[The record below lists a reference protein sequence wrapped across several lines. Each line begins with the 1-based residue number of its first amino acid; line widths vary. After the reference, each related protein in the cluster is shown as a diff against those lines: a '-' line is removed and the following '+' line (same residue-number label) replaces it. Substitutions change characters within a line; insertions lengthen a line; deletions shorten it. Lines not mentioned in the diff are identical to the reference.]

1 MNIEIITAAVITFA
15 LSVAIAPF
23 AIKYLISIKFG
34 QSIREIGPSWHEKK
48 SGTPTMGGFIFIISL
63 VVAGMLFLRDVPS
76 VICLVTA
83 LGFGVVGFVDD
94 YIKVVKKRNLGL
106 SSKAKFLHQIAVTVF
121 FLGAEQMLI
130 GVDSSV
136 KIPFGSTVDM
146 GILYFFFAAF
156 VMLGCVNSV
165 NLTDG
170 IDGLATS
177 ISTVVL
183 AFFGVMAYIY
193 GEGEIAVLCFAAVG
207 GCVAFFLFNKNP
219 AKVFMGDTGSL
230 FLGGLISAVA
240 LMLGQPFMLIIAG
253 IVFFLET
260 LSVIL
265 QVAYFKVTGG
275 KRLFKMSP
283 VHHHF
288 EMCGWNE
295 NKIDIVFGTVTLV
308 MCVLAYFGI

>member
-1 MNIEIITAAVITFA
+1 MKLTVTALIIAFA

-23 AIKYLISIKFG
+23 TIKYLISIKFG
-34 QSIREIGPSWHEKK
+34 QSIREIGPKWHLKK
-48 SGTPTMGGFIFIISL
+48 SGTPTMGGFIFIIPVIAASL
-63 VVAGMLFLRDVPS
+63 LLLRDAS
-76 VICLVTA
+76 AIICLVTA
-83 LGFGVVGFVDD
+83 AGFGAVGFIDD

-106 SSKAKFLHQIAVTVF
+106 SSKHKFLLQIVVTVF
-121 FLGAEQMLI
+121 FLVARWFYLDAGCNI
-130 GVDSSV
+130 G
-136 KIPFGSTVDM
+136 IPYGGTFDL
-146 GILYFFFAAF
+146 GIIYYFFAAF

-177 ISTVVL
+177 VSLIVL
-183 AFFGVMAYIY
+183 SFFGVMAYVY
-193 GEGEIAVLCFAAVG
+193 GEFQICALCFAGVG
-207 GCVAFFLFNKNP
+207 GCSAFFMFNKNP

-230 FLGGLISAVA
+230 FLGGLVSAVS

-253 IVFFLET
+253 IVFFVET

-265 QVAYFKVTGG
+265 QVAYFKKTG

-283 VHHHF
+283 IHHHF

-295 NKIDIVFGTVTLV
+295 KKIDTVFCLVTLV
-308 MCVLAYFGI
+308 MCVIAYFGI